1 MTTDP
6 GTTGP
11 GAEPSVSIIDT
22 VWATV
27 VRTRDV
33 VGLAAAV
40 KLRRIVLRRIEVVVL
55 DLRAT
60 SVADSTV
67 VAAVAELA
75 VGLQE
80 RGRMLRVVRSPRTP
94 QALVAAAGAPVH
106 ASLAEA
112 LGLRPSPSDLP
123 SVDPP
128 DRPDGRRP
136 PATDGHG
143 GMGPAPSP
151 LPPGDSVRPH
161 PAPLQ
166 VPHAR
171 RPENT

>member
-6 GTTGP
+6 GTTVP

-22 VWATV
+22 VWGTI

-40 KLRRIVLRRIEVVVL
+40 KLRRIVLRRLDVVVL
-55 DLRAT
+55 DLWAT
-60 SVADSTV
+60 VIAESTV
-67 VAAVAELA
+67 VAAVADLA
-75 VGLQE
+75 AGLQE
-80 RGRMLRVVRSPRTP
+80 RGKVLRVVRSARTP
-94 QALVAAAGAPVH
+94 DALVTAADAPVH

-112 LGLRPSPSDLP
+112 LGFPPPSDLRTE
-123 SVDPP
+123 DPP
-128 DRPDGRRP
+128 ARPSGRHP

-143 GMGPAPSP
+143 GMGPARSP
-151 LPPGDSVRPH
+151 LPPGDPLRTH
-161 PAPLQ
+161 PASLR

-171 RPENT
+171 RPDDP